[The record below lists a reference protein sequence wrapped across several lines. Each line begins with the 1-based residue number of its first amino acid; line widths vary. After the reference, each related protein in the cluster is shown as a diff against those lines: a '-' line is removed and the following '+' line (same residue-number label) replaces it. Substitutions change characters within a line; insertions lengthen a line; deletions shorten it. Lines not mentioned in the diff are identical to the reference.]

1 MMRKTLTWLGV
12 AAISIGAATSVP
24 TAAGAQDKG
33 EIRIG
38 GLLET
43 SGFLAFLGKPGLEGA
58 LLAAKVV
65 NAGGGI
71 NGRRLHFINLNTES
85 NNTVAVTAAR
95 RLIEQDKVHA
105 LVGAMNSGSS
115 YSIIG
120 YVQRRQIPIIA
131 NGASRGIVLPPAKK
145 QWFFLAPLTDVLVQT
160 VMLKYLKTKGIAR
173 IAFMNVDTGF
183 GNSGK
188 KAIVG
193 LAKTYGIKLVAMES
207 YGNKDKDMT
216 PQLTRIR
223 GTNAQAT
230 VIWGTGGGL
239 AIAVKNFRQLGI
251 KTPVFVSHAGNDF
264 NFVRLA
270 GAAANGVLLPSS
282 KLYVT
287 STLAPDDPQK
297 MVIEKFIADFKK
309 EYGKVP
315 ATFSGNGYDA
325 VMMIANAMRKAGT
338 DPVKLRA
345 AIEATKNYVGVTAVY
360 SYSPTNHFGAQEH
373 SVVMLK
379 AEGKGFVV
387 AK

>member
-1 MMRKTLTWLGV
+1 MKQTLKWLSAAVLAAGV
-12 AAISIGAATSVP
+12 AGSAV
-24 TAAGAQDKG
+24 AQGKG
-33 EIRIG
+33 PIKIG
-38 GLLET
+38 GLFET

-58 LLAAKVV
+58 LLAAKVI
-65 NAGGGI
+65 NAKGGI
-71 NGRRLHFINLNTES
+71 NGRKVEFININTES
-85 NNTVAVTAAR
+85 NNTVAVTAVR
-95 RLIEQDKVHA
+95 RLIEQEKVHA

-120 YVQRRQIPIIA
+120 YVQRRGVPIIA
-131 NGASRGIVLPPAKK
+131 NGASRGIVLPPEKK
-145 QWFFLAPLTDVLVQT
+145 KWFFLAPLTDVLVQT
-160 VMLKYLKTKGIAR
+160 VMLKYMKSKGITR

-188 KAIVG
+188 KAIQA
-193 LAKTYGIKLVAMES
+193 LAKKHGIAIVAMES

-270 GAAANGVLLPSS
+270 GAAGNGVLMPSS

-287 STLAPDDPQK
+287 STLAADDPQK
-297 MVIEKFIADFKK
+297 PVILDFLAAYKK

-315 ATFSGNGYDA
+315 ATFAGNGYDA
-325 VMMIANAMRKAGT
+325 VMMIANAMRKVGT
-338 DPVKLRA
+338 DPKKLRA
-345 AIEATKNYVGVTAVY
+345 AIEATSNYSGVTAVY
-360 SYSPTNHFGAQEH
+360 SYSPTNHFGAQES
-373 SVVMLK
+373 SVVMLEVK
-379 AEGKGFVV
+379 NGGFVV